1 MQRAE
6 VVSMKSIQGAESRG
20 PSLPS
25 PSDEGLSREL
35 ESPLSVIREAA
46 PITAQQAQQ
55 GLPVGNDV
63 SR

>member
-1 MQRAE
+1 MI
-6 VVSMKSIQGAESRG
+6 SMKSTQGAQSRG
-20 PSLPS
+20 PPLPS
-25 PSDEGLSREL
+25 PSDEGLSRKL
-35 ESPLSVIREAA
+35 GSPLSVIREAA